1 MGVGLLGDQTA
12 NMFPIVDE
20 IRIDIDLNLF
30 NGIPLSAFQTLLT
43 ASHVFE
49 SSF

>member
-12 NMFPIVDE
+12 NVFPVVDE
-20 IRIDIDLNLF
+20 IRVDFDLNLF
-30 NGIPLSAFQTLLT
+30 NGIPLSAFQIHLKAL
-43 ASHVFE
+43 HVFE